1 MAKQT
6 PAERLFSL
14 TCALL
19 AAPVSGLSKQK
30 LFSAVEAYANSSG
43 DAREKLFDRDK
54 TTLRDM
60 GVALEVLVLDA
71 FEENETARYRIA
83 KGSFDWPKDLTLNA
97 KQHQLLELA
106 ARSWNNR
113 LMSPIAQSGLTR
125 LRSLGVVSGSKE
137 LSFFT
142 PRLIAKHQSFEPLAV
157 AIGEIRTVSFE
168 YRKPDGSQSKR
179 EVFPVKL
186 RHLSGQWILLALDSG
201 VLKNFLLRRIVS
213 EVTLLGQSAEL
224 VSNAQIDTAERELEA
239 LIESQKAVISVTP
252 DSEAH
257 WHFGAE
263 GTEVEIH
270 FMDEA
275 LLAEDLME
283 FGADVRVKSPESLKN
298 RIREGFAKVVSTHA

>member
-19 AAPVSGLSKQK
+19 AAPVSGLSKQQ
-30 LFSAVEAYANSSG
+30 LFAAVDGYASSSG

-60 GVALEVLVLDA
+60 GVALEVLVMDS
-71 FEENETARYRIA
+71 FDENETARYRIS
-83 KGSFDWPKDLTLNA
+83 KGSFQWPKNLRLNPV
-97 KQHQLLELA
+97 QFQLLELA

-125 LRSLGVVSGSKE
+125 MRSLGVVAGSKE

-142 PRLIAKHQSFEPLAV
+142 PRLIAKHQAFEPLAI
-157 AIGEIRTVSFE
+157 AITEQREVRFE
-168 YRKPDGSQSKR
+168 YRKPDGASSIR
-179 EVFPVKL
+179 ELQPVKL
-186 RHLSGQWILLALDSG
+186 RHLSGQWVLLAKEG
-201 VLKNFLLRRIVS
+201 KQLKNFLLRRIISHVTLGNPVAEIVS
-213 EVTLLGQSAEL
+213 EQQIEAAEVELANLIQSQQAKLHL
-224 VSNAQIDTAERELEA
+224 VR
-239 LIESQKAVISVTP
+239 

-257 WHFGAE
+257 WHFGGGA
-263 GTEVEIH
+263 TLVEINY
-270 FMDEA
+270 MDEA

-283 FGADVRVKSPESLKN
+283 FGSDIQVLSPASLKS
-298 RIREGFAKVVSTHA
+298 RIEKGFEQVVQLHA

>member
-19 AAPVSGLSKQK
+19 AAPVNGLSKQQ
-30 LFSAVEAYANSSG
+30 LYAAVEAYADSSG
-43 DAREKLFDRDK
+43 DSREKLFDRDK

-60 GVALEVLVLDA
+60 GVALEVVVLDA
-71 FEENETARYRIA
+71 YEETESSRYRIA
-83 KGSFDWPKDLTLNA
+83 KGSFDWPKDLKLSA
-97 KQHQLLELA
+97 RQFQLLELA

-125 LRSLGVVSGSKE
+125 MRSLGVVSSSKE

-142 PRLIAKHQSFEPLAV
+142 PRLIAKHQAFEPLAI
-157 AIGEIRTVSFE
+157 AIAEQKQVSFD
-168 YRKPDGSQSKR
+168 YRKPDGELSKR
-179 EVFPVKL
+179 SLSPAKL
-186 RHLSGQWILLALDSG
+186 RYLSGQWVLLASEKG

-213 EVTLLGQSAEL
+213 EVRTLGEPAEPISAEEI
-224 VSNAQIDTAERELEA
+224 AAAEQDLLE
-239 LIESQKAVISVTP
+239 LIESQVARLQLVP

-263 GTEVEIH
+263 GEQIEIH
-270 FMDEA
+270 YMDEA

-283 FGADVRVKSPESLKN
+283 FGSDITVLQPKSLAD
-298 RIREGFAKVVSTHA
+298 RIAAGFAKVVSLHA

>member
-1 MAKQT
+1 MARQS

-19 AAPVSGLSKQK
+19 AAPVTGLSKQQ
-30 LFSAVEAYANSSG
+30 LYSAVQAYATSSG

-60 GVALEVLVLDA
+60 GVALEVVVMDA
-71 FEENETARYRIA
+71 YEETESSRYRIA
-83 KGSFDWPKDLTLNA
+83 KGSFEWPKGLSLSPG
-97 KQHQLLELA
+97 QFQLLELA

-142 PRLIAKHQSFEPLAV
+142 PRLIAKHHAFEPLAI
-157 AIGEIRTVSFE
+157 AIAEQKQVKFE
-168 YRKPDGSQSKR
+168 YRKPNGEQSSR
-179 EVFPVKL
+179 VLDPVKV
-186 RHLSGQWILLALDSG
+186 RYLSGQWVLLASEDG

-213 EVTLLGQSAEL
+213 EVRTNQAFEVM
-224 VSNAQIDTAERELEA
+224 VSDQEIATAERELLD
-239 LIESQKAVISVTP
+239 LIDSQVAILQVVP

-263 GTEVEIH
+263 SEQIELH
-270 FMDEA
+270 YMDEA

-283 FGADVRVKSPESLKN
+283 FGSDIMVLKPQSLAD
-298 RIREGFAKVVSTHA
+298 RIAAGFSKVVSLHA

>member
-19 AAPVSGLSKQK
+19 AAPVNGLSKQQ
-30 LFSAVEAYANSSG
+30 LYAAVEAYADSSG

-60 GVALEVLVLDA
+60 GVALEVVVLDA
-71 FEENETARYRIA
+71 YEETESSRYRIA
-83 KGSFDWPKDLTLNA
+83 KGSFEWPKDLKLNER
-97 KQHQLLELA
+97 QFQLLELA

-125 LRSLGVVSGSKE
+125 MRSLGVVSSSKE

-142 PRLIAKHQSFEPLAV
+142 PRLIAKHQAFEPLAI
-157 AIGEIRTVSFE
+157 AIAEQKQVSFD
-168 YRKPDGSQSKR
+168 YRKPDGELSKR
-179 EVFPVKL
+179 SLSPAKL
-186 RHLSGQWILLALDSG
+186 RYLSGQWVLLASEKG

-213 EVTLLGQSAEL
+213 EVRTLGEPAEPISAEEI
-224 VSNAQIDTAERELEA
+224 AAAEQDLLE
-239 LIESQKAVISVTP
+239 LIESQVARLQLVP

-263 GTEVEIH
+263 GEQIEIH
-270 FMDEA
+270 YMDEA

-283 FGADVRVKSPESLKN
+283 FGSDITVLQPKCLAD
-298 RIREGFAKVVSTHA
+298 RIAAGFAKVVSLHA

>member
-1 MAKQT
+1 MARQT

-19 AAPVSGLSKQK
+19 AAPVNGVSKQQ
-30 LFSAVEAYANSSG
+30 LYSAVEAYANSSG

-60 GVALEVLVLDA
+60 GVALEVVVLDA
-71 FEENETARYRIA
+71 FEETESSRYRIA
-83 KGSFDWPKDLTLNA
+83 KGSFEWPKDLRLNP
-97 KQHQLLELA
+97 QQFQLLELA

-142 PRLIAKHQSFEPLAV
+142 PRLIAKHQAFEPLAI
-157 AIGEIRTVSFE
+157 AIAEQKQVSFE
-168 YRKPDGSQSKR
+168 YRKSDGEQTR
-179 EVFPVKL
+179 RVLAPVKL
-186 RHLSGQWILLALDSG
+186 RFLSGQWVLLAAESG

-213 EVTLLGQSAEL
+213 EVKSLGDIEKPISAQEIATAEKEL
-224 VSNAQIDTAERELEA
+224 VE
-239 LIESQKAVISVTP
+239 LIESQSAKLRLVP

-263 GTEVEIH
+263 GEVVELNY
-270 FMDEA
+270 MDEA

-283 FGADVRVKSPESLKN
+283 FGADIEVLQPKSLAD
-298 RIREGFAKVVSTHA
+298 RIADGFKKVVSLHA